1 MHAESTVTPTPL
13 QATFTPSSFS
23 EHFSSRPYTLT
34 KRLLQT
40 FSTLLPALA
49 SQRPGLPG
57 DPDAVTAALE
67 RLGPAWIK
75 LGQQLSTRPDLL
87 PQRYVKSLARLRDG
101 CAPFPDEVAKGML
114 SESGFEFTSP
124 LIRISTASLGQVY
137 KSTIAGDG
145 GSGDDVPVAVKVQR
159 PGIREPY
166 ALDLYCG
173 LVFAAVADA
182 VLPAVTKQKPWHVAF
197 VTEFCRGS
205 YTEVRVC
212 EKSCEGADT
221 QLRFFQLPPYI

>member
-1 MHAESTVTPTPL
+1 M
-13 QATFTPSSFS
+13 
-23 EHFSSRPYTLT
+23 T

-40 FSTLLPALA
+40 ATILLPALA

-87 PQRYVKSLARLRDG
+87 PQRYIKSLARLRDG
-101 CAPFPDEVAKGML
+101 CAPFPDEVALDLL

-124 LIRISTASLGQVY
+124 LVRISTASLGQVY
-137 KSTIAGDG
+137 KSTIGDV
-145 GSGDDVPVAVKVQR
+145 SVAVKVQR

-166 ALDLYCG
+166 ALDLFCG
-173 LVFAAVADA
+173 LVFARVADA
-182 VLPAVTKQKPWHVAF
+182 VLPAITKQKPWHVPF

-205 YTEVRVC
+205 YSELDYTKEGENQRYFKEKVR
-212 EKSCEGADT
+212 SA
-221 QLRFFQLPPYI
+221 RF